1 MSETTT
7 APQQTIEERLLALEN
22 QAYVTYLQVNALVKE
37 LATKEVIDTE
47 ALISTM
53 DEINK
58 TLFEATQSAIAETAP
73 EVAVE
78 APVEA

>member
-1 MSETTT
+1 ME
-7 APQQTIEERLLALEN
+7 QTIEDRILALEN

-37 LATKEVIDTE
+37 LAAKEVINTDS
-47 ALISTM
+47 LIQTM

-58 TLFEATQSAIAETAP
+58 NLFEATKEALE
-73 EVAVE
+73 EVE